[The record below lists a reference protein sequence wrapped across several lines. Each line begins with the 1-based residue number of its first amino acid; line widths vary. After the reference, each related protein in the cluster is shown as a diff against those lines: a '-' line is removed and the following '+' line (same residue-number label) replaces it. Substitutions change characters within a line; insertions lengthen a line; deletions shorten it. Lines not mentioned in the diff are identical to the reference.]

1 MKRHCRFLQG
11 LGVAAGIIFLAGNLP
26 AQITTFEGATVY
38 PVSAEPSRS
47 TIVVEGGRIQSIA
60 ASTGAANANVVK
72 LQGGHVYPAF
82 IDSWTIEGLDITRP
96 PDRQLR
102 DVTQTAPANM
112 DPDNRKGIRAGLSAD
127 AYLDIDETWKMRALQ
142 NGFAL
147 VNFAPGSGS
156 IRGRGALLLL
166 QPEAEKP
173 EIVVSNSV
181 MSMGFT
187 PGPGAG
193 YPGSLLGVI
202 ALTRQTLYD
211 AQRYGTLVD
220 MGLVGK
226 GLRFEEDDNL
236 AALVPVVRREKAA
249 MIQANTFVELQRAQ
263 NLIEEFGL
271 VGWLAGCR
279 EGHLRLDVV
288 QPHSGRVIYEL
299 ALQSRPSDR
308 PQAGTPAAV
317 QRERVEQWEDL
328 ARGPAAMAAA
338 GVEFSFCSRDTG
350 YPDALRRLREAIQF
364 GLPAET
370 ALKGLTLNAAKMFGI
385 DSDYGTLDAGKK
397 ATFVVF
403 DKPFQEADAKVS
415 AVVID
420 GKLIEVKN

>member
-1 MKRHCRFLQG
+1 
-11 LGVAAGIIFLAGNLP
+11 
-26 AQITTFEGATVY
+26 
-38 PVSAEPSRS
+38 
-47 TIVVEGGRIQSIA
+47 
-60 ASTGAANANVVK
+60 
-72 LQGGHVYPAF
+72 
-82 IDSWTIEGLDITRP
+82 
-96 PDRQLR
+96 
-102 DVTQTAPANM
+102 M
-112 DPDNRKGIRAGLSAD
+112 DPNNRKGIRAGISA
-127 AYLDIDETWKMRALQ
+127 LDHLKIDESWKMRALQ

-166 QPEAEKP
+166 QPEAENP
-173 EIVVSNSV
+173 QIVVSNSV

-211 AQRYGTLVD
+211 AQRYAMLVD

-226 GLRFEEDDNL
+226 GLRFEEDENL
-236 AALVPVVRREKAA
+236 AALVPVVRREKAV
-249 MIQANTFVELQRAQ
+249 MIQANTFVEIQRAQ

-271 VGWLAGCR
+271 IGWLAGCR
-279 EGHLRLDVV
+279 EGHQRLDVL
-288 QPHSGRVIYEL
+288 QRHSGRVIYEL
-299 ALQSRPSDR
+299 ALQNRPSDR

-317 QRERVEQWEDL
+317 QRERITQWEDL
-328 ARGPAAMAAA
+328 AKGPATIAAA
-338 GVEFSFCSRDTG
+338 GIEFSFCSRETG
-350 YPDALRRLREAIQF
+350 YPDVLRRLREVIRF
-364 GLPAET
+364 GLPAEA

-385 DSDYGTLDAGKK
+385 DSDYGTLDIGKK

-403 DKPFQEADAKVS
+403 DKPFQEADAKVT
-415 AVVID
+415 AAVID